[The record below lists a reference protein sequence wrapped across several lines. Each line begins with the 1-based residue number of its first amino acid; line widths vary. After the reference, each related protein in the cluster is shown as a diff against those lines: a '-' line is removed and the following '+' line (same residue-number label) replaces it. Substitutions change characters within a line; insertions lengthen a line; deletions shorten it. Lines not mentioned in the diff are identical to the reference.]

1 MTDPDLVAYLERI
14 PRFQGVALD
23 GLLTERLGGLTNLVY
38 RVQAGDRS
46 WLLRIPG
53 KGTEEYIDRKVEAH
67 DARVA
72 ADAGVSAPVLYFDES
87 DGLMLADYIDG
98 ATLDAERFKDPGS
111 LARSAVALRR
121 MHQHPQRFGT
131 RFDVFE
137 KIDEYLQLLEKLD
150 AALPEGYRAVKKEA
164 DAVRRVLQAKPV
176 ALAPCHCDPLA
187 ENFIDTGERVYIV
200 DWEYAGN
207 NDPMWDLG
215 DLSVEA
221 GFDAEQDR
229 LLLEAYFEGD
239 PPVDQVGRMVMY
251 KMLCDLLWTLWGIV
265 QHANDNPAEDFWAYA
280 LNRYQRCR
288 KLMEDADFSRHLGAI

>member
-1 MTDPDLVAYLERI
+1 MTDLAPYLKRIPQFQGTALDDLV
-14 PRFQGVALD
+14 
-23 GLLTERLGGLTNLVY
+23 TERLGGLTNLVY
-38 RVQAGDRS
+38 RVQVADRS
-46 WLLRIPG
+46 YLLRIPG
-53 KGTEEYIDRKVEAH
+53 KGTQEYIDRRVEAH
-67 DARVA
+67 AAQVA
-72 ADAGVSAPVLYFDES
+72 ADAGVSAPVLYFDKA
-87 DGLMLADYIDG
+87 DGLMLAGYIDG
-98 ATLDAERFKDPGS
+98 ATLDVEGFKDPGS
-111 LARSAVALRR
+111 VARSAVALRR

-137 KIDEYLQLLEKLD
+137 KIDEYLLLLDKLD
-150 AALPEGYRAVKKEA
+150 APLPDGYLEVKKEA

-221 GFDAEQDR
+221 EFDAGQDR
-229 LLLEAYFEGD
+229 MLLEAYFEGD
-239 PPVDQVGRMVMY
+239 PPADQTGRMVMY

-265 QHANDNPAEDFWAYA
+265 QHANNNPAEDFWAYA

-288 KLMEDADFSRHLGAI
+288 QLMEDPEFSRHLGAI